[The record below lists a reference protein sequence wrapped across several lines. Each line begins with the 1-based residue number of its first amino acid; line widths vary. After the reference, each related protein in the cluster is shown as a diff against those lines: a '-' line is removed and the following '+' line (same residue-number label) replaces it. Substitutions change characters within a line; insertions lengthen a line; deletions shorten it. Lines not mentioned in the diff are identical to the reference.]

1 MATPYYRVDCENT
14 SHMRKIPCLE
24 RKNIFGS
31 YGAKLL
37 IMDMSEDANDNGS
50 VVGVYYV
57 KGGEIRYNPVLWVA
71 RGYVGGVVN
80 KLPQSPQNWSWP
92 QAARLSVVV
101 EVGVVQGHAERKAEM
116 LLYHKDL

>member
-1 MATPYYRVDCENT
+1 MRVSLKHRGVELNGLFEFHMGMKDIRQTSFIKDYHAMATPYYRVDCENT

-37 IMDMSEDANDNGS
+37 IMGISEEDNDNGS

-57 KGGEIRYNPVLWVA
+57 KGGEIRYNPVL
-71 RGYVGGVVN
+71 
-80 KLPQSPQNWSWP
+80 
-92 QAARLSVVV
+92 
-101 EVGVVQGHAERKAEM
+101 
-116 LLYHKDL
+116 